1 VLQWVWGFH
10 WEQGMSINIA
20 VVCGIRIYRDG
31 IADQIN
37 RYDAMFVENVFPDC
51 GSILSRLDTLDDDL
65 VIADILMDGLI
76 DLVERIKHDKPA
88 TKIIVLTYSG
98 DEEKVYE
105 CVRLGVEGFVS
116 NNDSFDDLKNCINA
130 VLGGDFRYPSGVARS
145 LAKRMSTGAADTAID
160 NPLAVLTSRQSNVL
174 KLLAKG
180 LSNKEIARNLGIEV
194 ATVKNHVHDILDK
207 LHVPSRFKAA
217 AMLRGNEGFV

>member
-1 VLQWVWGFH
+1 MH
-10 WEQGMSINIA
+10 INIA

-37 RYDAMFVENVFPDC
+37 RYDSMFVENVFSDC
-51 GSILSRLDTLDDDL
+51 AGILSRLNSLDPDL
-65 VIADILMDGLI
+65 VIADIVMDGLI
-76 DLVERIKHDKPA
+76 DLVEQIKRNKPA

-98 DEEKVYE
+98 DEGKVYE

-116 NNDSFDDLKNCINA
+116 NNDSFEDLKNCINA
-130 VLGGDFRYPSGVARS
+130 VLNGDFRYPSGVARS
-145 LAKRMSTGAADTAID
+145 LAKRMSTGVVDTAVN

-180 LSNKEIARNLGIEV
+180 LSNKEIARSLGIEV

-207 LHVPSRFKAA
+207 LNVPSRFKAA
-217 AMLRGNEGFV
+217 AMLRGSEDLFRVPERGSVNL

>member
-1 VLQWVWGFH
+1 
-10 WEQGMSINIA
+10 MSINIA

-37 RYDAMFVENVFPDC
+37 RYDSMLVEHVFSDC
-51 GSILSRLDTLDDDL
+51 SSISRRLASLNPDL
-65 VIADILMDGLI
+65 VIADIAMDGLV
-76 DLVERIKHDKPA
+76 DLVTLIKQDKPA
-88 TKIIVLTYSG
+88 TKIIVLTFSG
-98 DEEKVYE
+98 GEEKVYE

-116 NNDSFDDLKNCINA
+116 NNDSLEDLKSCINT
-130 VLGGDFRYPSGVARS
+130 VLDGDFRYPSGVARS
-145 LAKRMSTGAADTAID
+145 LAKRMATGATAYSVD
-160 NPLAVLTSRQSNVL
+160 DPLAVLTSRQSNVL

-217 AMLRGNEGFV
+217 AMLHRNEGFV

>member
-1 VLQWVWGFH
+1 
-10 WEQGMSINIA
+10 MSINIA

-37 RYDAMFVENVFPDC
+37 RCDSMRVRNVFSDC
-51 GSILSRLDTLDDDL
+51 GGISNRLASLDPDL
-65 VIADILMDGLI
+65 VIADITLDGLI
-76 DLVERIKHDKPA
+76 ELVAQVKQIRPA
-88 TKIIVLTYSG
+88 TRIIVLTYSG
-98 DEEKVYE
+98 GEEKVYE

-116 NNDSFDDLKNCINA
+116 NNDSLEDLKNCIHT

-145 LAKRMSTGAADTAID
+145 LAKRMATGDADHVNED
-160 NPLAVLTSRQSNVL
+160 PLAVLTSRQSNVL
-174 KLLAKG
+174 RLLAKG

-207 LHVPSRFKAA
+207 LHVASRFKAA
-217 AMLRGNEGFV
+217 AMLHRNEGFV